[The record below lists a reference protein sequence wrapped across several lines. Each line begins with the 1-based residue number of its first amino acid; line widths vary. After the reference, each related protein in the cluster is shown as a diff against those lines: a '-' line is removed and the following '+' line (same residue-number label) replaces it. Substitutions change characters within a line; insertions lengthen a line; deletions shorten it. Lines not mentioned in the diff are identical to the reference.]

1 MVMTAARANA
11 AAEQRALAQIR
22 LSGLQG
28 MGAAPAHQG
37 TEWHRDDWGRVEWD
51 RVEWDRA
58 ECGGRG
64 VGRCRARRGGL
75 AGMGGV
81 ACQQ

>member
-51 RVEWDRA
+51 PP

-64 VGRCRARRGGL
+64 VGRCCARRGGL
-75 AGMGGV
+75 AGIGGV
-81 ACQQ
+81 ACLQ

>member
-11 AAEQRALAQIR
+11 AAEQRALAPM
-22 LSGLQG
+22 GLQG

-37 TEWHRDDWGRVEWD
+37 SEWHRDDWGRVEWD
-51 RVEWDRA
+51 RP

-64 VGRCRARRGGL
+64 VGRCLARRGGL
-75 AGMGGV
+75 AGIGGV
-81 ACQQ
+81 ACLQ